1 MAYKLALPKNLKD
14 LSNSNLRMAV
24 RVARS
29 WAITYI
35 TSIRGSIRTEK
46 ILSQAPNG
54 EFDSDAEEIR
64 REIKECRSQLSVFC
78 YQLAELEAEAKRRK
92 LRITKWQ
99 TTKLEID
106 DALGRIPSR
115 VN

>member
-1 MAYKLALPKNLKD
+1 MAYKPKNLKD

-24 RVARS
+24 RVVRG
-29 WAITYI
+29 WATTCITYI
-35 TSIRGSIRTEK
+35 RGAVLAEK
-46 ILSQAPNG
+46 ILSKAPDG
-54 EFDSDAEEIR
+54 ELDSYIEDACASV
-64 REIKECRSQLSVFC
+64 KEARSQLAVLC

-92 LRITKWQ
+92 LRIAKWQ

>member
-1 MAYKLALPKNLKD
+1 MAHKLALPKNLKD

-46 ILSQAPNG
+46 ILSKAPDG

-64 REIKECRSQLSVFC
+64 RDIKECRSQLAVFC

-92 LRITKWQ
+92 LRIAKWQ

>member
-1 MAYKLALPKNLKD
+1 
-14 LSNSNLRMAV
+14 MAV
-24 RVARS
+24 RLARS
-29 WAITYI
+29 WANTYI

-46 ILSQAPNG
+46 ILSKAPDG
-54 EFDSDAEEIR
+54 EFEDDAEEIR
-64 REIKECRSQLSVFC
+64 RDIKECRSQLAVFC

-92 LRITKWQ
+92 LRIAKWP